1 MKPHRAVRIIRTY
14 GQTPLLH
21 VAGPGVP
28 DMQPQRGSQPE
39 GGITQKTPALEHEHI
54 QQTIVG
60 HRPGGDSESTS
71 IISTVPR
78 QNQVCLMPLFPY
90 LHLQE
95 RGRISQEGLDSRPHE
110 CRAAEPILQT
120 DIQLL
125 YGKRIYPHSRH
136 EDKVPGI
143 SRLRLPRETQ
153 IQGARN
159 PPRHNLRSP
168 NGASRLFTVALYL
181 RSRAAAPA
189 GGRGDAIQL
198 TQELADRVDV
208 MVAAGG
214 DGTVNEVINGLVGSD
229 VPLGLVPTGT
239 VNVLALELGIP
250 LDPVGAA
257 EVVARGITRT
267 LDLGL
272 ARQPETGDSRY
283 FVLMAGVG
291 IDALTI
297 KELDV
302 GLKNRFRRAAFVWT
316 GVKAF
321 LRNPSPLLQVEIG
334 EKRHEA
340 NLVLAG
346 NCRYYGGR
354 FGITTRA
361 VPNDGLLDVLMF
373 EGRGFLRNAAFWL
386 GTPLGLHVRHP
397 GTSYVQERS
406 LSIRADDAN
415 GPVWFHT
422 DGELAGR
429 LPVEIEIKENA
440 LRVLVLE

>member
-78 QNQVCLMPLFPY
+78 HNQVCLMPLFPY

-95 RGRISQEGLDSRPHE
+95 RGRISQEGLDYRPHE

-159 PPRHNLRSP
+159 PPRHHLRQFLSQLNSIARAP
-168 NGASRLFTVALYL
+168 GGRRLHGESRLFKIALYFL
-181 RSRAAAPA
+181 SRTAAPTR
-189 GGRGDAIQL
+189 GPGDAIQL

-250 LDPVGAA
+250 
-257 EVVARGITRT
+257 
-267 LDLGL
+267 
-272 ARQPETGDSRY
+272 
-283 FVLMAGVG
+283 
-291 IDALTI
+291 
-297 KELDV
+297 
-302 GLKNRFRRAAFVWT
+302 
-316 GVKAF
+316 
-321 LRNPSPLLQVEIG
+321 
-334 EKRHEA
+334 
-340 NLVLAG
+340 
-346 NCRYYGGR
+346 
-354 FGITTRA
+354 
-361 VPNDGLLDVLMF
+361 
-373 EGRGFLRNAAFWL
+373 
-386 GTPLGLHVRHP
+386 
-397 GTSYVQERS
+397 
-406 LSIRADDAN
+406 
-415 GPVWFHT
+415 
-422 DGELAGR
+422 
-429 LPVEIEIKENA
+429 
-440 LRVLVLE
+440 